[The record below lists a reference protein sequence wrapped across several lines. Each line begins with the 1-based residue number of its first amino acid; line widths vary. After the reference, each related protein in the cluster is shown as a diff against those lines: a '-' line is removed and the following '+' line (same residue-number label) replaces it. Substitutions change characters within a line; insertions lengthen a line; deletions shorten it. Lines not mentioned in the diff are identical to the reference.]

1 MKKLVVLIAV
11 LAAGMLIYNYATTGT
26 LSVLPPSLAMSD
38 DERAVQALEE
48 RFDDARRQF
57 SQAGRS
63 AGLSGMD
70 TTGDADGAL
79 RSVQKIADELAALQQ
94 KLPSGPAK
102 DKAETLAASIE
113 DYTRSLR

>member
-11 LAAGMLIYNYATTGT
+11 LAAGMLIFNYATTGKI
-26 LSVLPPSLAMSD
+26 SVLPPSMTMSD

-57 SQAGRS
+57 SQAGRT

-79 RSVQKIADELAALQQ
+79 RSVESIAKELEALQ
-94 KLPSGPAK
+94 KRLPAGPAK
-102 DKAETLAASIE
+102 EKADTLAASIQ
-113 DYTRSLR
+113 DYTRSMR